1 MKKEANNIQ
10 KLKSIFEKNLNQK
23 IHNIEN
29 IKLGTTKNWD
39 SLRHIQIMINIE
51 KEFNIK
57 INTSEVAKL
66 NDFITNLPPL
76 RTNHINPART

>member
-29 IKLGTTKNWD
+29 IKLGKTKNWD

-66 NDFITNLPPL
+66 NDFIKIKEYLLT
-76 RTNHINPART
+76 IK

>member
-29 IKLGTTKNWD
+29 IKLGKTKNWD

-66 NDFITNLPPL
+66 NDYIKIKEYLLT
-76 RTNHINPART
+76 IK

>member
-1 MKKEANNIQ
+1 MKKEAINIQ
-10 KLKSIFEKNLNQK
+10 KLKSIFEKNLNLK
-23 IHNIEN
+23 IKNIEN
-29 IKLGTTKNWD
+29 IKLGKTKNWD

-66 NDFITNLPPL
+66 NDFIKIKEYLLT
-76 RTNHINPART
+76 IK

>member
-23 IHNIEN
+23 IQNIEN
-29 IKLGTTKNWD
+29 IKLGKTKNWD

-66 NDFITNLPPL
+66 NDFIKIKEYLLT
-76 RTNHINPART
+76 IK